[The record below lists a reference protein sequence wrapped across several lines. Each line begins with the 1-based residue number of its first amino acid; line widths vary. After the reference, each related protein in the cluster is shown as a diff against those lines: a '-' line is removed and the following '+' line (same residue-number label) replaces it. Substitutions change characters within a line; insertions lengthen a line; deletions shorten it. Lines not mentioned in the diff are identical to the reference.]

1 MQGYFIIFSLI
12 AVAFGIILRSIMLKR
27 EGIKAIH
34 FGGTDKK
41 DFLIPPFLFLYF
53 YLICAYTFD
62 LPKID
67 SVMAE
72 SLAAAWVGAAL
83 CICAPIVFYWG
94 IYSFGKSF
102 RVGIDESKPGN
113 LVSTGA
119 FAVSRNP
126 IYVAFMMILIGV
138 FLIFPAWIFLAYL
151 IIGMWRI
158 DCQVGLE
165 ENALRK
171 IYGKEYDDYCE
182 KVQRYVSI
190 P

>member
-1 MQGYFIIFSLI
+1 MQGYFIIFSLAALVFCVI
-12 AVAFGIILRSIMLKR
+12 FRSVRLKR

-41 DFLIPPFLFLYF
+41 DYLIPPVVLLYF
-53 YLICAYTFD
+53 YLIAAYTFD
-62 LPKID
+62 LPKIG
-67 SVMAE
+67 SLMTE
-72 SLAAAWVGAAL
+72 SPTAAWVGVTF
-83 CICAPIVFYWG
+83 CICAPIMFFWG

-102 RVGIDESKPGN
+102 RVGIDENKPGN

-126 IYVAFMMILIGV
+126 LYIAFMMILVGV
-138 FLIFPAWIFLAYL
+138 FLIFPVWIFFVYL

-158 DCQVGLE
+158 DHQVCLE

-171 IYGKEYDDYCE
+171 IYGKEYDDYCNR
-182 KVQRYVSI
+182 VRRYI
-190 P
+190 